1 MSAERWVE
9 TSALGGQRLGW
20 DPNAGTDQP
29 RNLGK
34 TVRPRVGV
42 SVGAR
47 GGEDRVQGQG
57 DRAQVSG
64 VTLGFLGSCG
74 GPPSRSLPWSS
85 LGPSG
90 LLEASPGE
98 RCVHVRLAVSALRE
112 WPPGPLSRPTDGA
125 WAADVDAQSPGG
137 WTPDQRCQLPL
148 PSGRRGRTT
157 PGAARAWCGRPP
169 LCPHVVPVWPVPVPS
184 SRELL
189 PMSSY
194 TDCHTA
200 LEPTQ
205 PDDLLLTSH
214 VYSDP
219 LQIRSCSEV
228 LGFRT
233 SEGSVQPITNTVF
246 EASQT

>member
-1 MSAERWVE
+1 MNGVYTYSWPCQLSGNGLRCPFPVPRMGLGQQTWMPTVLEAGRL
-9 TSALGGQRLGW
+9 TRGASCRFLLGGE
-20 DPNAGTDQP
+20 
-29 RNLGK
+29 
-34 TVRPRVGV
+34 
-42 SVGAR
+42 
-47 GGEDRVQGQG
+47 GE
-57 DRAQVSG
+57 
-64 VTLGFLGSCG
+64 
-74 GPPSRSLPWSS
+74 P
-85 LGPSG
+85 
-90 LLEASPGE
+90 
-98 RCVHVRLAVSALRE
+98 
-112 WPPGPLSRPTDGA
+112 
-125 WAADVDAQSPGG
+125 
-137 WTPDQRCQLPL
+137 
-148 PSGRRGRTT
+148 T

-169 LCPHVVPVWPVPVPS
+169 LCPHVVPVWPVPALS

-219 LQIRSCSEV
+219 LQIRSCSEA

-233 SEGSVQPITNTVF
+233 SEGSIQPITNTVF